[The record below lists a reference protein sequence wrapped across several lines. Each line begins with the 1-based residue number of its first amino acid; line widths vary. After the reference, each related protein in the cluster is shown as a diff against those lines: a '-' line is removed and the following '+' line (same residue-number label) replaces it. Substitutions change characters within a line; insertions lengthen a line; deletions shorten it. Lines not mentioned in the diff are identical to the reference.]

1 MHHYK
6 DPPTLFLT
14 LATSLLTL
22 GGCAEQGVYVHPIH
36 PNRISQPVRPVQY
49 QYASRYR
56 PDRPSQPLSQLPSRP
71 SSQPSSQP
79 EDPNAMAR
87 TSMEGCLAVGA
98 IAALGANLLSD
109 NGHRGR
115 NTAIAGMLGCG
126 AGVAANAYVQGQRR
140 QYASSEDRLQTE
152 IAEMRAENQR
162 VEALI
167 ATTRQAISSDLQ
179 RLASLN
185 ASYHKRQVSMA
196 DARARMR
203 GIEANRDH
211 LQQTLASLEGKE
223 EDWRAVAAAS
233 RRSGSDTREMD
244 REIQTLQGQISSLER
259 DLELL
264 DQQIRVSPVSG

>member
-1 MHHYK
+1 MHYYK
-6 DPPTLFLT
+6 DTPTLL
-14 LATSLLTL
+14 LALAAPLLTL

-36 PNRISQPVRPVQY
+36 PNRISQPARPVQY

-56 PDRPSQPLSQLPSRP
+56 SDRLSRPPSQPP
-71 SSQPSSQP
+71 SQPRSRP

-167 ATTRQAISSDLQ
+167 ATTRQEISADLQ
-179 RLASLN
+179 HLASLN
-185 ASYHKRQVSMA
+185 ASSQTRQVSMA

-223 EDWRAVAAAS
+223 EDWRAVAAGN

>member
-1 MHHYK
+1 MRHYK
-6 DPPTLFLT
+6 DPPTLFLA
-14 LATSLLTL
+14 LAASLLTL
-22 GGCAEQGVYVHPIH
+22 GGCAEPGVYVHPLH
-36 PNRISQPVRPVQY
+36 RNQISQPARPVQY

-56 PDRPSQPLSQLPSRP
+56 SDRPSRP
-71 SSQPSSQP
+71 PSQPPSLSRSQP

-98 IAALGANLLSD
+98 IAALGANLLSN
-109 NGHRGR
+109 NGHRRR
-115 NTAIAGMLGCG
+115 NTAIAGLLGCG

-140 QYASSEDRLQTE
+140 QYASSEDRLQAE
-152 IAEMRAENQR
+152 IAEMRAENRR
-162 VEALI
+162 VAALI
-167 ATTRQAISSDLQ
+167 ATTRQTISADL
-179 RLASLN
+179 RHLASLN
-185 ASYHKRQVSMA
+185 AAYHTRQVSMA

-203 GIEANRDH
+203 KIETNRSH

-223 EDWRAVAAAS
+223 EDWRALAAGN

-244 REIQTLQGQISSLER
+244 REIQRLQGQISSLER